1 MDLRK
6 LALCALSAVALAGC
20 SQPAGQTA
28 AGGSTV
34 VTSVIVS
41 VPAAARE
48 TVTVTAQPTSVTP
61 EEGDPNDQAF
71 MAVLVQHDINVGSRA
86 QSIALGHRVCDW
98 FEERPDNDLAAAV
111 KGIVQSYPKIS
122 QEQAALLAG
131 AAGRAYC
138 PDTRIR

>member
-6 LALCALSAVALAGC
+6 LGLCALSAVALAAC
-20 SQPAGQTA
+20 SPEPAPPA

-41 VPAAARE
+41 VPARE
-48 TVTVTAQPTSVTP
+48 TVTVTAQPSSVTP

-71 MAVLVQHDINVGSRA
+71 MAVLVQHDINVGGRG
-86 QSIALGHRVCDW
+86 QSIALGHRVCEW

-122 QEQAALLAG
+122 QDQAALLAG

-138 PDTRIR
+138 PDTPIR